1 MYTVRQTHSMK
12 HMLKPIHHITIV
24 QVICRKGKSNV
35 NKHTAQP
42 HSDRSFS
49 ENQRKTAAMF
59 SYRADVERQDKD
71 DEEAEVPGQQRSQ
84 QDHPLLL
91 PQISIAVEEVQGQE
105 ENDHDHDSQ
114 RSATHSDE

>member
-1 MYTVRQTHSMK
+1 
-12 HMLKPIHHITIV
+12 
-24 QVICRKGKSNV
+24 
-35 NKHTAQP
+35 
-42 HSDRSFS
+42 
-49 ENQRKTAAMF
+49 MF

-114 RSATHSDE
+114 RSATHSDEWTDRRQGLMMKDYWRKREREVNR